1 MKHGERTLLLQGELS
16 VPIIKSAIKQYYRD
30 MISRSCKP
38 NAYRLLIGHH
48 DGIIENGPKSIA
60 NQFLMNENQNI
71 PLVSVIIPTFN
82 RARMLKAAIDSVL
95 AQEYQNIELIVVDDD
110 STDTTAELLKTYG
123 QDLTVISQKN
133 AGVSAARNAGIAA
146 ASGRYI
152 AFLDS
157 DDLWLPQ
164 KLTQQVQFFTLHPEA
179 LICQTEEIW
188 MRDGRRVN
196 PKLRHQKLSGMIFE
210 PSLHLCLVSPSAVMI
225 RRELFDEVGL
235 FDESLPA
242 CEDYDL
248 WLRISCRYPVY
259 LIPTPLIIKQGGHP
273 DQLSRMP
280 GLDKYRIQALAK
292 ILESS
297 LLSRDQ
303 AAAAVKVLKEKCT
316 IYAGGCLQRGRR
328 EEALFYRRLAD
339 RFGNQPPTVTES

>member
-1 MKHGERTLLLQGELS
+1 MLQGELS
-16 VPIIKSAIKQYYRD
+16 APIIKSAIKQYYRD
-30 MISRSCKP
+30 TISRSCKP

-110 STDTTAELLKTYG
+110 STDTSAELLKTYG

-164 KLTQQVQFFTLHPEA
+164 KLTRQIQFFTLHPEV

-225 RRELFDEVGL
+225 RRSLFKEVGL

-248 WLRISCRYPVY
+248 WLRVSCRYPVY
-259 LIPTPLIIKQGGHP
+259 LIPTPLIIKRGGHP
-273 DQLSRMP
+273 DQLSKAP
-280 GLDKYRIQALAK
+280 GLDKYRIQSLVK

-297 LLSRDQ
+297 LLSRGQ
-303 AAAAVKVLKEKCT
+303 TAAALKVLKEKCA
-316 IYAGGCLQRGRR
+316 IYAGGCIQRGRK
-328 EEALFYRRLAD
+328 EESLFYRHLAD
-339 RFGNQPPTVTES
+339 RFG